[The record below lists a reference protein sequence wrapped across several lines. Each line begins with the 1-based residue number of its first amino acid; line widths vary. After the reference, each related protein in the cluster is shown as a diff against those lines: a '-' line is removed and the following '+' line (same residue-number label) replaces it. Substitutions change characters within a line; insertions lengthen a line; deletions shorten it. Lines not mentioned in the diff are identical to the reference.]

1 MTTKNYQSFSTNPY
15 TEKSIFQLQF
25 LREELLKCLD
35 YSRSFL
41 QLKVRM
47 KLELIE
53 EALWEKRVS
62 NDKIVS
68 DLACARPE
76 GDLACALAMR
86 STRGSRPEGDLVCAL
101 AMRST
106 RGSRPEGD
114 LACARP
120 EGDLQ

>member
-68 DLACARPE
+68 DLACA
-76 GDLACALAMR
+76 LAMR
-86 STRGSRPEGDLVCAL
+86 STRGSRPEGDLACAL